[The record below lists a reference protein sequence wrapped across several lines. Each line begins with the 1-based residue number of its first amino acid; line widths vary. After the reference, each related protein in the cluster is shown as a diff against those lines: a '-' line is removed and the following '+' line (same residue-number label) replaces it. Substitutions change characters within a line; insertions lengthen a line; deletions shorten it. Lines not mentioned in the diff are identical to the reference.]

1 MALDPVTLAW
11 VLLAA
16 FGSAIVGGMGG
27 FGTGVILTAVL
38 IPIIGV
44 KAVVP
49 VLSLAG
55 VLINA
60 GRFWF
65 YRDQISGPAAR
76 RVLLSAIPFVVLGT
90 LVYAWLD
97 AATLGMLIGV
107 LILLSIPMRRI
118 LKARQITIGTR
129 GLLIG
134 GGVFGLA
141 NGFASGMGVIL
152 VSLLLGAGLTGPAVL
167 ATDALVT
174 IVVDVLR
181 AFIFGRFD
189 LLDRE
194 AVVLGVVIG
203 LATFPGS
210 WLASQIVHR
219 LEVRLHMLFMDALIF
234 FGGAMI
240 LWNSWSLLAR

>member
-1 MALDPVTLAW
+1 MGLDSVTLAW

-38 IPIIGV
+38 VPIIGV

-65 YRDQISGPAAR
+65 YRQEINGAAAR
-76 RVLLSAIPFVVLGT
+76 RVLLTAIPCVVLGT

-97 AATLGMLIGV
+97 AATLGLLIGI
-107 LILLSIPMRRI
+107 LILLSIPIRRT

-134 GGVFGLA
+134 GGIFGLA

-174 IVVDVLR
+174 IVIDVIR
-181 AFIFGRFD
+181 ALIFGRFN
-189 LLDRE
+189 LLEWDT
-194 AVVLGVVIG
+194 VVLGIVIG
-203 LATFPGS
+203 LVTFPGS

-240 LWNSWSLLAR
+240 LWNSWSLMAR